1 MTPKGAAAV
10 ATKGA
15 MRGSDGTPPFAP
27 APGPLNDEYL
37 HVDDDVHLDDMIS
50 WLDNPASGAN
60 NAAPPAHH
68 LFGEARIHHSNNTHR
83 SKLERALELIRASE
97 LEESPLESE
106 QGLIQLWIP
115 EDMADSHFG
124 PRRLQNVVVGT
135 TTKAG
140 SSAESPDA
148 TAMESSSEEEGPAT
162 GTALATLA
170 EFGERSK
177 RYRFKVEGGL
187 AEGLP
192 GRVFVSGRP
201 EMTLDVRNYGREN
214 YLRINEAKSCG
225 IKAAVG
231 IPVYRVEGSWR
242 ETVAVVEISKVSD
255 KLRME
260 RLSCKLAE
268 AFESVDLLTWGR
280 ETPSVKFGNW
290 PFNVHVQR
298 TSAILNTL
306 VEAVCQL
313 RGIAYVACWGKKSP
327 DHHCL
332 PSTSAP
338 HPHPHPHPHHRNL
351 AYLSCDALP
360 CGVQHSDFIK
370 YRQVCSTRAILEGH
384 GIVGTAWAKNA
395 SIWHADISNLPPEI
409 NPYSQFGVGN
419 DSLKGAVV
427 AVPITLSRESGKAS
441 QGNGSKY
448 VMEIFITEV
457 CRDVEEQR
465 RLIVDMLSLFL
476 RIGGGR

>member
-15 MRGSDGTPPFAP
+15 MRGSDDTPPFAP

-332 PSTSAP
+332 PSTLSTHIQCPNTLVFPSNHRPCTSPHRTSPHSLHPPRLIPFPEPPLATP
-338 HPHPHPHPHHRNL
+338 HPTRDTSFPAFEHSPK
-351 AYLSCDALP
+351 ALTHLLT
-360 CGVQHSDFIK
+360 HSLTHLLT
-370 YRQVCSTRAILEGH
+370 YSRTHLLMSRA
-384 GIVGTAWAKNA
+384 
-395 SIWHADISNLPPEI
+395 
-409 NPYSQFGVGN
+409 
-419 DSLKGAVV
+419 LKKVV
-427 AVPITLSRESGKAS
+427 V
-441 QGNGSKY
+441 
-448 VMEIFITEV
+448 
-457 CRDVEEQR
+457 
-465 RLIVDMLSLFL
+465 
-476 RIGGGR
+476 